1 MSRRAFV
8 IFTSLAAFFPG
19 VGPIGGAAPNVIAHT
34 IDPDLIG
41 GGDDTGTGY
50 PLGSAKLS
58 IQDGSKRKVVFRGRW
73 SGAQP
78 AVDPTTSGALLRIAG
93 AAGDGDTGVIQL
105 PAGKWKPRG
114 QGFQYSDPKGERG
127 GIRSVVLRFAKDG
140 GKVKIKGGQKN
151 WRYDMDGPQSEVQV
165 TLEIGDARWCADFHA
180 EHLKKD
186 GAGAGPVHQ
195 VLAKAKTAPAACPCG
210 GTVTSTWGAIQTM
223 FERHGCTEAICHGSA
238 ESGGL
243 DLRPDVA
250 YAELVGAPATEFPG
264 QLRVL
269 VGDKDASL
277 LWRKLAARTSGLEG
291 AGRGMPLGDVA
302 PLSEDE
308 LRVVALWIYNG
319 APETEVVPGSDKLL
333 SSCLPAATPQKI
345 PPPEP
350 PAPDV
355 GVQLHGAAWSVP
367 VSSEDEVCYSTYYDF
382 SAQIPARFRKPC
394 PEGRGPQGS
403 ECFFYKR
410 LELIQDP
417 NSHHSIPRVYLGE
430 YDATHPAFGAYT
442 CHGGPMDGQS
452 CNPKGLGVAAPAG
465 AECGQGGGCAGAVVS
480 AVACIGY
487 GPPDFARGFNLAD
500 SLTAPYLLI
509 STEPRYVNQYPDGV
523 VEAMPVKGTMAWN
536 SHAFNATDQ
545 PTTNEQ
551 YLQLYFAAPEEQ
563 RFLLQDFFDVA
574 DIFIANVPPF
584 ERRRYCRTVT
594 FKKGTRLFEITS
606 HTHKRGKLFEMW
618 GPGVWPPCRS
628 ALGQVCEPEEGE
640 PFLRTLDYADPDQ
653 VVFTDPLKLDGEDP
667 ASRTFKYCATYDNG
681 FTDPATVK
689 RFSTAPPEALHC
701 KTHELHCLAGPKRGQ
716 PCNGDDAACDSSQGA
731 GDGQCDACPVK
742 GWVTA
747 DDEMFAL
754 IGSYFCAEG
763 VDCALPTGG
772 FPGLPGS

>member
-1 MSRRAFV
+1 
-8 IFTSLAAFFPG
+8 
-19 VGPIGGAAPNVIAHT
+19 
-34 IDPDLIG
+34 
-41 GGDDTGTGY
+41 
-50 PLGSAKLS
+50 
-58 IQDGSKRKVVFRGRW
+58 VVFRGRW
-73 SGAQP
+73 SGP
-78 AVDPTTSGALLRIAG
+78 RPTVDPTTSGALLRITG
-93 AAGDGDTGVIQL
+93 GAGDGDTGAIQL
-105 PAGKWKPRG
+105 SAGNWKA
-114 QGFQYSDPKGERG
+114 QGPGFRYADPGGARG

-140 GKVKIKGGQKN
+140 GKLKIKGGQAN
-151 WRYDMDGPQSEVQV
+151 WRYGIAGPQSQVSV
-165 TLEIGDARWCADFHA
+165 TLEIDDARWCADFHA
-180 EHLKKD
+180 EHLKKN
-186 GAGAGPVHQ
+186 GAGAGLSYEL
-195 VLAKAKTAPAACPCG
+195 LARAKVAPAACPCG
-210 GTVTSTWGAIQTM
+210 GTVNSTWGAIQTI
-223 FERHGCTEAICHGSA
+223 FERHGCTEAICHGGA

-243 DLRPDVA
+243 DLRSDVA
-250 YAELVGAPATEFPG
+250 YAELVGVPSAEQPG

-269 VGDKDASL
+269 PGDKDESL

-291 AGRGMPLGDVA
+291 AGRGMPLGDAA
-302 PLSEDE
+302 PLTEEE

-319 APETEVVPGSDKLL
+319 APGADVVPGSEKLL
-333 SSCLPAATPQKI
+333 SACLPPPTPQKI

-367 VSSEDEVCYSTYYDF
+367 VSSEDEVCYATYYDF
-382 SAQIPARFRKPC
+382 SAQIPARFRGPC
-394 PEGRGPQGS
+394 PPGRGQPGA

-430 YDATHPAFGAYT
+430 YDATHPRFGPYT
-442 CHGGPMDGQS
+442 CHGGPSDGQP
-452 CNPKGLGVAAPAG
+452 CDPKKLGVAAPAG
-465 AECGQGGGCAGAVVS
+465 AECGDGGGCAGAVVS

-509 STEPRYVNQYPDGV
+509 STEPRYVSRFPDGV

-551 YLQLYFAAPEEQ
+551 WLQLYFAAPEEQ
-563 RFLLQDFFDVA
+563 RFLLQDFFDVG

-584 ERRRYCRTVT
+584 EERRYCRTVT
-594 FKKGTRLFEITS
+594 FEKGTRLFELTS
-606 HTHKRGKLFEMW
+606 HTHKRGRLFEMW

-628 ALGQVCEPEEGE
+628 GLGQTCEPEAGE
-640 PFLRTLDYADPDQ
+640 PFLRTTDYADPHQ
-653 VVFTDPLKLDGEDP
+653 VTFDPPLALDGDDP
-667 ASRTFKYCATYDNG
+667 ATRTFKYCAVYDNG
-681 FTDPATVK
+681 LSDPSVVK
-689 RFSTAPPEALHC
+689 RLSTAPPEALRC
-701 KTHELHCLAGPKRGQ
+701 RPAELRCLGGPKRGQ
-716 PCNGDDAACDSSQGA
+716 SCNGDNAVCDSTAGA
-731 GDGQCDACPVK
+731 GDGQCDACPVR

-754 IGSYFCAEG
+754 IGSYYCAEG

-772 FPGLPGS
+772 L